1 MHGPPCNGIC
11 NRGGTGTVDLVR
23 DLAGRAGAGPQKT
36 DNNNM
41 FDRLQKFIQT
51 MGTEEEQ
58 QQLMRD
64 DPRVAAAALFY
75 HVIDADGVSEA
86 SERDKLRQLLE
97 QEYAV
102 DAAELRQLMDAGKR
116 AEDESV
122 DFYSSTS
129 VLKRSLDAEQR
140 VNFIELMWE
149 MVYADGVRNE
159 LEENIVWRVAELL
172 GVSDRDRV
180 LMRQRVAERVGA
192 SGDQD

>member
-1 MHGPPCNGIC
+1 
-11 NRGGTGTVDLVR
+11 
-23 DLAGRAGAGPQKT
+23 
-36 DNNNM
+36 M

-51 MGTEEEQ
+51 MGGEADQ
-58 QQLMRD
+58 QQLTRD

-97 QEYAV
+97 QESAL
-102 DAAELRQLMDAGKR
+102 DAAELQKLMDAGKR

-122 DFYSSTS
+122 DFYSFTH
-129 VLKRSLDAEQR
+129 VLKKSLDAEQR

-159 LEENIVWRVAELL
+159 LEDNIVWRVAELL

-180 LMRQRVAERVGA
+180 LMRQRVAERVGV

>member
-1 MHGPPCNGIC
+1 
-11 NRGGTGTVDLVR
+11 
-23 DLAGRAGAGPQKT
+23 
-36 DNNNM
+36 M

-51 MGTEEEQ
+51 MGTEDEQ
-58 QQLMRD
+58 HQLTRD

-86 SERDKLRQLLE
+86 SERDKLQQLLE
-97 QEYAV
+97 QEYAL
-102 DAAELRQLMDAGKR
+102 DAAELQKLMDAGKQ

-122 DFYSSTS
+122 DFYSFTS

>member
-1 MHGPPCNGIC
+1 
-11 NRGGTGTVDLVR
+11 
-23 DLAGRAGAGPQKT
+23 
-36 DNNNM
+36 M

-51 MGTEEEQ
+51 MGGDEEEQ
-58 QQLMRD
+58 LTRD

-75 HVIDADGVSEA
+75 HVIDADGVAEPA
-86 SERDKLRQLLE
+86 ERDKLRQLLE
-97 QEYAV
+97 EQYAL
-102 DAAELRQLMDAGKR
+102 DKNELKKLMDAGKQ

-122 DFYSSTS
+122 DFYAFTS

-149 MVYADGVRNE
+149 MVYADGVRHE
-159 LEENIVWRVAELL
+159 LEDNIVWRVAELL

-192 SGDQD
+192 GEKG

>member
-1 MHGPPCNGIC
+1 
-11 NRGGTGTVDLVR
+11 
-23 DLAGRAGAGPQKT
+23 
-36 DNNNM
+36 M

-51 MGTEEEQ
+51 MGGEEEQ
-58 QQLMRD
+58 AQLSRN

-75 HVIDADGVSEA
+75 HVIDADGVAEPA
-86 SERDKLRQLLE
+86 EREKLRQLLE
-97 QEYAV
+97 QEYAL
-102 DAAELRQLMDAGKR
+102 DAAELQKLMDAGKQ

-122 DFYSSTS
+122 DFYSFTS

-159 LEENIVWRVAELL
+159 LEDNIVWRVAELL

-192 SGDQD
+192 SGDHG